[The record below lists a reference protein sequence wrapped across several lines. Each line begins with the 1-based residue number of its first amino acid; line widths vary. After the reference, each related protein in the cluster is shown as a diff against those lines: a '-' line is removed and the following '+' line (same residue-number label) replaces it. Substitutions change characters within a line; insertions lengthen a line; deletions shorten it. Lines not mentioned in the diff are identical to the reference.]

1 MDETTAVEMTLEVG
15 SSEAT
20 EEELDELTR
29 QLLQELKQTDV
40 ESAERIKGG
49 SVPIGA
55 KGDPIT
61 VASIAITVLPI
72 VLPKIVET
80 VQAWIMR
87 GSNRTVKFKGKVN
100 GQAVDFEGSSD
111 DLQKLL
117 AALAIGKGKK

>member
-40 ESAERIKGG
+40 ESAGRIKGG

-72 VLPKIVET
+72 VLPKIVEA

-111 DLQKLL
+111 DLQKLF